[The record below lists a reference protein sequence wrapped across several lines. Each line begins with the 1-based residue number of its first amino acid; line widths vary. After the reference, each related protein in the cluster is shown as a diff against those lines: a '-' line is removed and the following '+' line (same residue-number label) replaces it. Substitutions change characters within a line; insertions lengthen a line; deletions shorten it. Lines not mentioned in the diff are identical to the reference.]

1 MVEQLSVGTVKAA
14 VTEISRQTMDD
25 VQMLK
30 ARLHALNTRVGL
42 DRRDSSELLWS
53 AVFAQ
58 SSVYELKRPVIGI
71 DLGSTNSSVSIME
84 GKTSCVIS
92 KAWRR
97 QAVVNSANTV
107 FVFKRLIGR
116 QFDDKEVKD
125 DRKHCRSRISMVLGK
140 IAEQYLNKKVKD
152 AQWQSTK
159 DASQIAG
166 LDVFRVI
173 NEPMAAAFAYGLDKN
188 SKAKMVA
195 VYDLMISAE
204 MHDGVYEVKSTN
216 GDTHLGGEDFDILLV
231 DHLVKQFKAENS
243 INLNGDRMAIQRIRE
258 AAKKAKIELSS
269 TTAIEAKVFQ
279 RERELVSDNKL
290 LDNFNL
296 VGIPPAPKGVPSTLT
311 LVCLFSLS
319 ITMATLTNFFDGI
332 INISAKDK
340 ANGKDQSMAITF
352 LSGPAVCP
360 DVRQAPLLLYQICSA
375 WRRVAIAIP
384 RLWTCLMLN
393 LGRGGTW
400 RDFLAAWLGCSA
412 NCLIVISFMG
422 DHHGGV
428 CQYFNKHVIQIIRS

>member
-1 MVEQLSVGTVKAA
+1 MSCSTVVIGKSTESRMLRMKFSAGTEMDTSKESHRYVKGQWRHEVRISDIVLLDFEAEMHEMEGLETMVEQLSVGTVKAA

-125 DRKHCRSRISMVLGK
+125 DRKHCRSRISMVFGK

-269 TTAIEAKVFQ
+269 TVQTGKSL
-279 RERELVSDNKL
+279 R
-290 LDNFNL
+290 
-296 VGIPPAPKGVPSTLT
+296 
-311 LVCLFSLS
+311 FSQL
-319 ITMATLTNFFDGI
+319 
-332 INISAKDK
+332 
-340 ANGKDQSMAITF
+340 
-352 LSGPAVCP
+352 
-360 DVRQAPLLLYQICSA
+360 
-375 WRRVAIAIP
+375 
-384 RLWTCLMLN
+384 LWTVRPPSKPKSSRESFVDYDGDIDQFFLMV
-393 LGRGGTW
+393 
-400 RDFLAAWLGCSA
+400 S
-412 NCLIVISFMG
+412 
-422 DHHGGV
+422 
-428 CQYFNKHVIQIIRS
+428 